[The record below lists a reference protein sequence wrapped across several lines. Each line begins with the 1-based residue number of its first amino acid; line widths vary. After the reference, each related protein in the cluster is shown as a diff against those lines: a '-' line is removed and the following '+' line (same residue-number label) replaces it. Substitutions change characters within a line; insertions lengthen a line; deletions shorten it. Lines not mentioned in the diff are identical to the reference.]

1 MTKAIR
7 EEIKISRYIKEI
19 NEKENHSQ
27 VSTLE
32 NWVDGGSKVNI
43 RREEH

>member
-1 MTKAIR
+1 MTKVIR

-19 NEKENHSQ
+19 NEKQNHSQ

-32 NWVDGGSKVNI
+32 HRVDGDGKVNI